1 MHGITRLPVQQ
12 RSGGRVNQVTRLQ
25 RTFIVV
31 EENLLTITLSGPDRP
46 GILAAFAEL
55 LDRHKI
61 EILDIQQ
68 ASLQK
73 TTALHFLLRLG
84 AKSQPEDDVVKD
96 LLFESHRLNLTP
108 RFQLLAP
115 DDLEAV
121 DPRKRLVLTHFGDT
135 RAVARLSKVVAEEK
149 ASIET
154 ISSQTHHGARSFE
167 MTLNI
172 GGVNPVDR
180 LKSRIMAE
188 GRELNVDL
196 ALQNMVAY
204 RKNKRM
210 VCFDMDSTLV
220 DMEGIDEMARKA
232 GVHREVAGITEK
244 AMGGDLDFEES
255 LRQRV
260 AMLRGLT
267 LAEVVEIRNQMLL
280 SPGADELLTTL
291 KWLGLKLGILS
302 GGFDVFTDHLK
313 DKFNLDFAYAN
324 RLETQ
329 NGALTGKL
337 EGDIVDAAQ
346 KARLVNQMACDNGI
360 PLDQVVAVGD
370 GANDS
375 LMLTQAGLGIAYNA
389 KRGLDRAA
397 NAALSGARFNHVFHL
412 LGITEEDIV
421 EAMTCRS
428 LELQGGKS

>member
-1 MHGITRLPVQQ
+1 M
-12 RSGGRVNQVTRLQ
+12 
-25 RTFIVV
+25 
-31 EENLLTITLSGPDRP
+31 EENLLTITLFGPDRP
-46 GILAAFAEL
+46 GILCAFAEVL
-55 LDRHKI
+55 QRHHI

-73 TTALHFLLRLG
+73 TMGLHLLLRLG
-84 AKSQPEDDVVKD
+84 AQSQAKDDALKD

-108 RFQLLAP
+108 RFQSLAP
-115 DDLEAV
+115 AQLEAL
-121 DPRKRLVLTHFGDT
+121 DPRKRLVLTQFGDT
-135 RAVARLSKVVAEEK
+135 QAVAQLSKVLAEEK
-149 ASIET
+149 ANIET

-172 GGVNPVDR
+172 DGVNRVDR
-180 LKSRIMAE
+180 LKSRIMAK

-210 VCFDMDSTLV
+210 ICFDMDSTLV

-232 GVHREVAGITEK
+232 GVHREVAEITEK
-244 AMGGDLDFEES
+244 AMAGELDFEES
-255 LRQRV
+255 LRRRV

-267 LAEVVEIRNQMLL
+267 LAEAKEIRNQMLL
-280 SPGADELLTTL
+280 APGADELLTTL
-291 KWLGLKLGILS
+291 KWLGFKLGILS
-302 GGFDVFTDHLK
+302 GGFDIFTARLK
-313 DKFNLDFAYAN
+313 DKFSLDFAYAN
-324 RLETQ
+324 RLEIQ
-329 NGALTGKL
+329 NGALTGKI
-337 EGDIVDAAQ
+337 EGEIIDAAQ
-346 KARLVNQMACDNGI
+346 KARLLNRLACDNGI

-397 NAALSGARFNHVFHL
+397 NAALSRAGFNHVFHL

-421 EAMTCRS
+421 EAIACRS